1 MVGRDMERR
10 TRRRRND
17 DGFGTVVCGGG
28 DNRSQVRVPFDFR
41 HLRSSSVPVQ
51 VSSSSGR
58 RQATPADISSSL
70 GSALFSI
77 QFRLMVR
84 FNKTAAGQTRSRVQ
98 STAASLV
105 NCWSTVGPSGST
117 RDLNKCGKKYK
128 LVTLVFHPLNLI
140 HSPTIG

>member
-1 MVGRDMERR
+1 MVGRDTERR

-17 DGFGTVVCGGG
+17 DGYGTVVCGGG
-28 DNRSQVRVPFDFR
+28 DNRSQVRVPFDFS

-51 VSSSSGR
+51 FPFSLSLSSSGSSSGR

-98 STAASLV
+98 STAASSV
-105 NCWSTVGPSGST
+105 NCWSTVRPSGST
-117 RDLNKCGKKYK
+117 RDLNKCGKNINCMV
-128 LVTLVFHPLNLI
+128 LH
-140 HSPTIG
+140 

>member
-51 VSSSSGR
+51 VR
-58 RQATPADISSSL
+58 VPADAKQLRPTSVRVSAQLCSRFSS
-70 GSALFSI
+70 
-77 QFRLMVR
+77 
-84 FNKTAAGQTRSRVQ
+84 AAGQTRSRVQ